1 MKKLLLECNGHY
13 LFENN
18 DHFWVTD
25 DKTGEWF
32 MVNMHGTKKDIIDE
46 LKRWS
51 VEVDMNN
58 SLMLEMENKFINL
71 LESL

>member
-1 MKKLLLECNGHY
+1 MKKILLECNGHY

-32 MVNMHGTKKDIIDE
+32 MVNMYGTKKGVISHIERVERLRVSHPHLFDE
-46 LKRWS
+46 
-51 VEVDMNN
+51 
-58 SLMLEMENKFINL
+58 
-71 LESL
+71 